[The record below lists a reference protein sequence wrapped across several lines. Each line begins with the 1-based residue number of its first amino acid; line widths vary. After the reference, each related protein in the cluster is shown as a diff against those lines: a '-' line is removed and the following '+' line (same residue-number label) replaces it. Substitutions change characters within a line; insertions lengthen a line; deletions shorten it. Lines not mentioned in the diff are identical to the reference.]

1 MRPKYIRILSGLAH
15 DIDFSSLKHALL
27 HATISEFVSP
37 NFCFSPK
44 NWSRTRAIFL

>member
-1 MRPKYIRILSGLAH
+1 MRPKYIRILSDLAH

-37 NFCFSPK
+37 NCLINHRGVPK
-44 NWSRTRAIFL
+44 IIF